1 MIITLSWLKNHLTT
15 SLNLEKIIN
24 KLTDIGLEVEGVKEA
39 QNELSDFKI
48 AKVIKAEK
56 HPNADKLKLCEVSIG
71 NNNDI
76 KKVVCGAQNARKGL
90 VTIYA
95 PPGSIIPKSKMDIMA
110 SLQIGPITIALYAN
124 SFNFRFYK
132 SGVIDINSNI
142 NKHDKFIFIWY

>member
-15 SLNLEKIIN
+15 SSNLEKIIN
-24 KLTDIGLEVEGVKEA
+24 KLTDIGLEVEAVKEA

-48 AKVIKAEK
+48 AKVLKAEK

-71 NNNDI
+71 NNNDL

-95 PPGSIIPKSKMDIMA
+95 PPGSIIPKSKIK
-110 SLQIGPITIALYAN
+110 LKIAKIRGVESNGMLC
-124 SFNFRFYK
+124 
-132 SGVIDINSNI
+132 SGNELNI
-142 NKHDKFIFIWY
+142 SDDSEGLLN